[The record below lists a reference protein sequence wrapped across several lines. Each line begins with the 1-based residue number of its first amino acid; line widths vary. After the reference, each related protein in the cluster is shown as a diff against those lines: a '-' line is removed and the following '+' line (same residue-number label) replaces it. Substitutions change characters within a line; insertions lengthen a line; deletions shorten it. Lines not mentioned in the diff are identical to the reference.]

1 MLIDWFTVIAQ
12 IVNFLILVGLL
23 KYFLYDRVIR
33 AMEEREK
40 RVRDRLENA
49 EKNKEEA
56 RAELEEYRR
65 KNREIEEKRNEV
77 FSEVRSEADKK
88 REELIRQAKE
98 EADELR
104 KRWGESVRREKESF
118 VRDLRQMAAREVYAI
133 AARAFKDLGD
143 ADLEEQ
149 LVEVF
154 LGRVGQLEEE
164 KRKELAEAMEKEGN
178 SVTVRTHFPM
188 SAPLKRKVTVALRDE
203 FFEDLEVG
211 YETVPDRAP
220 GIVLW
225 AAGRKVAWSF
235 DEYLEELEEQAIDAL
250 EVGSGDRP
258 GAEEEEENEGETRS
272 GQELEQ
278 EGPSY
283 AGEQES

>member
-1 MLIDWFTVIAQ
+1 MLIDWFTVVAQ

-40 RVRDRLENA
+40 RVRGRLEDA

-56 RAELEEYRR
+56 RRELEEYRR

-77 FSEVRSEADKK
+77 FSEAKSEGDKK

-104 KRWGESVRREKESF
+104 KRWEESVRREKDSF

-164 KRKELAEAMEKEGN
+164 KRKELAEAIEKEGN

-188 SAPLKRKVTVALRDE
+188 SAPLKRKVTAALRDE
-203 FFEDLEVG
+203 FLEDLDVR
-211 YETVPDRAP
+211 YETLPDRAP

-225 AAGRKVAWSF
+225 AAGRKLAWSF
-235 DEYLEELEEQAIDAL
+235 DEYLDELEEEAGNAL
-250 EVGSGDRP
+250 DVGSDDRP
-258 GAEEEEENEGETRS
+258 KKEEGADDEGKQG
-272 GQELEQ
+272 GQTLED
-278 EGPSY
+278 EGSSD
-283 AGEQES
+283 AGEHES